1 MSSPSP
7 SVGGDPLLV
16 DTARIGQLYLG
27 TMRVEAD
34 PFTGFKKNLTDLRVE
49 TNALMHIRDAT
60 AAYRIGI

>member
-1 MSSPSP
+1 
-7 SVGGDPLLV
+7 
-16 DTARIGQLYLG
+16 
-27 TMRVEAD
+27 MRVEAD